1 MKNNQNINNII
12 NNGVKIINSLS
23 DLEEK
28 ISPIYQN
35 EEDNGNYE
43 NLYYGYDKF

>member
-1 MKNNQNINNII
+1 MKNNNNINNII
-12 NNGVKIINSLS
+12 NGVKIINSLS

-35 EEDNGNYE
+35 EEDDGNYE
-43 NLYYGYDKF
+43 NMYYGYDKF